1 MRFVKTDN
9 TYYQAYCSEVE
20 LPIRH
25 EITVT
30 GLSET
35 DLNDQLTG
43 LQSQFNYTDGPLW
56 SVAYLTGYADGSA
69 RLWFAFHHLIIDTV
83 SWRILKD
90 DLEELY
96 TGHALSDK
104 TSSYRQ
110 WVEAVACYAK
120 AHIED
125 IPYWQ
130 SQLADIPDYNCYKTP
145 HQSESS
151 IELSAE
157 LTDQLLHHVNAAY
170 HTEIN
175 DLLLTALA
183 YALRD
188 WLGGDCHGVSL
199 EGHGREMIDETVD
212 VGHTVGWFTT
222 IFPVKL
228 SVSDDI
234 GESIQWIKE
243 SLREIPDKGLGYSA
257 LCQLDNALTLQALP
271 GIVFNYLGQFD
282 GKSDEDNHW
291 SFSNDP
297 SGNAMDQR
305 EQIQGLLTING
316 GVNHGRLQLSVALS
330 ADSVSLNTFAQAY
343 QTHLQHIID
352 H

>member
-1 MRFVKTDN
+1 MRFVKVNN
-9 TYYQAYCSEVE
+9 TYHQAYCSEIE

-25 EITVT
+25 HITVT
-30 GLSET
+30 GLSEA

-43 LQSQFNYTDGPLW
+43 LQSRFNYIDGPLW

-83 SWRILKD
+83 SWRILKE
-90 DLEELY
+90 DLEDLY
-96 TGHALSDK
+96 KGHALSDK

-120 AHIED
+120 THMDD

-130 SQLADIPDYNCYKTP
+130 SQLVGLPDYNHYKTS
-145 HQSESS
+145 HQSEKN

-199 EGHGREMIDETVD
+199 EGHGREMIDE
-212 VGHTVGWFTT
+212 
-222 IFPVKL
+222 
-228 SVSDDI
+228 
-234 GESIQWIKE
+234 
-243 SLREIPDKGLGYSA
+243 SA
-257 LCQLDNALTLQALP
+257 GCGA
-271 GIVFNYLGQFD
+271 
-282 GKSDEDNHW
+282 
-291 SFSNDP
+291 
-297 SGNAMDQR
+297 
-305 EQIQGLLTING
+305 NG
-316 GVNHGRLQLSVALS
+316 GLVYH
-330 ADSVSLNTFAQAY
+330 DIPCQANC
-343 QTHLQHIID
+343 IG
-352 H
+352 

>member
-1 MRFVKTDN
+1 LLPIQQYFFDLVSLDRYLCPHHYNQSFMIQVPLLCMEQIDVCLTTLVQQHDALRLRFVKTHN

-25 EITVT
+25 DITVT

-56 SVAYLTGYADGSA
+56 SVAYLTGYADGNA

-96 TGHALSDK
+96 KGHALSDK

-110 WVEAVACYAK
+110 WVEAVDCYAK

-130 SQLADIPDYNCYKTP
+130 SQLADIPDYDQYMTSHRSQEN
-145 HQSESS
+145 

-170 HTEIN
+170 HTEI
-175 DLLLTALA
+175 
-183 YALRD
+183 
-188 WLGGDCHGVSL
+188 
-199 EGHGREMIDETVD
+199 
-212 VGHTVGWFTT
+212 
-222 IFPVKL
+222 
-228 SVSDDI
+228 
-234 GESIQWIKE
+234 
-243 SLREIPDKGLGYSA
+243 
-257 LCQLDNALTLQALP
+257 
-271 GIVFNYLGQFD
+271 
-282 GKSDEDNHW
+282 
-291 SFSNDP
+291 
-297 SGNAMDQR
+297 
-305 EQIQGLLTING
+305 
-316 GVNHGRLQLSVALS
+316 
-330 ADSVSLNTFAQAY
+330 
-343 QTHLQHIID
+343 
-352 H
+352 